1 MKCKKKL
8 YEKYFK
14 NCTLEN
20 KPKYKH
26 FKNLLETIKY
36 KSKQNYY
43 SDILLKFKG
52 NDKKTCEVMK
62 GIIGKTRTTG
72 SFLLRKNFVN
82 NIEVL
87 EENL

>member
-8 YEKYFK
+8 YEKYLK

-52 NDKKTCEVMK
+52 NDKRTCEVM
-62 GIIGKTRTTG
+62 KTRTTG

-82 NIEVL
+82 KIEVL